1 MPKSAPPRQGNFR
14 SNPYGTWISPGFAGS
29 QNTYYPSPSSR
40 FDDPPF
46 GMQQRAWGPPSLG
59 SPERPYDVII
69 PPPELNR
76 SQRQRSKDGFLG
88 GPPTSAAA
96 ENPGA
101 QDFKPAQQFWSPQT
115 QLFERQKQPLK
126 QVDSMVLQAVTRN
139 SRWGKEAPDLRVISN
154 SKGGGTQCNVY
165 SKVPS
170 VAKTISFNVDDEEA
184 LLKAYR
190 HVKAMNPSAPV
201 GGIMFSIG
209 AKGNRSQVDNIS
221 WNSFAGRS
229 GLGRS
234 FSMNLNGD
242 NIQVFRLEI
251 ATLDARQVPLLKDL
265 DEEVWIFQRL
275 RHFQETHT
283 LNNLKDTLEF
293 LPSQVETCIAPV
305 IVTIG

>member
-29 QNTYYPSPSSR
+29 QNTYYPSTSSR

-76 SQRQRSKDGFLG
+76 GQRVAPVHPPPPYSTETPEQRSKDGFLG
-88 GPPTSAAA
+88 GPLTSAAA

-126 QVDSMVLQAVTRN
+126 QVESMVLQAVTRN

-209 AKGNRSQVDNIS
+209 AKGDRSQVDNIS

-242 NIQVFRLEI
+242 NIQVFRRESASALCH
-251 ATLDARQVPLLKDL
+251 QVYRVLKISSPAL
-265 DEEVWIFQRL
+265 NSASL
-275 RHFQETHT
+275 SLHHF
-283 LNNLKDTLEF
+283 
-293 LPSQVETCIAPV
+293 
-305 IVTIG
+305 

>member
-76 SQRQRSKDGFLG
+76 SQRVAPVPPPPPYSTETTEQRSKHGFLG

-209 AKGNRSQVDNIS
+209 AKGDRSQVDNIS

-242 NIQVFRLEI
+242 NIQVFRP
-251 ATLDARQVPLLKDL
+251 R
-265 DEEVWIFQRL
+265 R
-275 RHFQETHT
+275 
-283 LNNLKDTLEF
+283 
-293 LPSQVETCIAPV
+293 
-305 IVTIG
+305 

>member
-14 SNPYGTWISPGFAGS
+14 SNPYGTWISPSFTS
-29 QNTYYPSPSSR
+29 QNNYYPSPGSL

-59 SPERPYDVII
+59 SSEGPYDVII
-69 PPPELNR
+69 PPPELTRGQRVAAVPPPHLFGAETTEHR
-76 SQRQRSKDGFLG
+76 SQGSLFGD
-88 GPPTSAAA
+88 PPTSAAA
-96 ENPGA
+96 ENPKA
-101 QDFKPAQQFWSPQT
+101 EESHPAEDFKPAREFKPVQEFKPAQEFQSPQA
-115 QLFERQKQPLK
+115 QLFPRQKQPLK
-126 QVDSMVLQAVTRN
+126 RVDSMALQAVTRN
-139 SRWGKEAPDLRVISN
+139 SRRGKDIPDLRVVSN
-154 SKGGGTQCNVY
+154 SYGGGTQCNVY

-209 AKGNRSQVDNIS
+209 AKGDASRVNSIS
-221 WNSFAGRS
+221 WDSFAGRS

-242 NIQVFRLEI
+242 KFEVFRP
-251 ATLDARQVPLLKDL
+251 R
-265 DEEVWIFQRL
+265 R
-275 RHFQETHT
+275 
-283 LNNLKDTLEF
+283 
-293 LPSQVETCIAPV
+293 
-305 IVTIG
+305 

>member
-1 MPKSAPPRQGNFR
+1 MPKSAPPRRGNFR

-59 SPERPYDVII
+59 SPERPYDVIVR
-69 PPPELNR
+69 PPELDR
-76 SQRQRSKDGFLG
+76 SQRVAPVPPPPPYSTETTEQRSKDGFLG

-209 AKGNRSQVDNIS
+209 AKGDRSQVDNIS

-242 NIQVFRLEI
+242 NIQVFRP
-251 ATLDARQVPLLKDL
+251 R
-265 DEEVWIFQRL
+265 R
-275 RHFQETHT
+275 
-283 LNNLKDTLEF
+283 
-293 LPSQVETCIAPV
+293 
-305 IVTIG
+305 

>member
-14 SNPYGTWISPGFAGS
+14 SNPYGTWISSGFAGS

-59 SPERPYDVII
+59 SPEQPYDVII

-76 SQRQRSKDGFLG
+76 GQRVAPAPPPPPYSTETTEQRSKDGFLG
-88 GPPTSAAA
+88 GPSTSAAA

-101 QDFKPAQQFWSPQT
+101 QDFQPAQDFKPAQEFKPAQQFWSPQT

-139 SRWGKEAPDLRVISN
+139 SRWGKKAPDLRVISN

-170 VAKTISFNVDDEEA
+170 AAKTISFNVDDEEA

-209 AKGNRSQVDNIS
+209 AKGDRSQVDNIS

-242 NIQVFRLEI
+242 NIQVFRP
-251 ATLDARQVPLLKDL
+251 R
-265 DEEVWIFQRL
+265 R
-275 RHFQETHT
+275 
-283 LNNLKDTLEF
+283 
-293 LPSQVETCIAPV
+293 
-305 IVTIG
+305 

>member
-46 GMQQRAWGPPSLG
+46 GMQQRAWGPPSLD

-76 SQRQRSKDGFLG
+76 SQRVAPVPPPPPYSTETTEQRSKDGFLG

-126 QVDSMVLQAVTRN
+126 QVESMVLQAVTRN

-209 AKGNRSQVDNIS
+209 AKGDRSQVDNIS

-242 NIQVFRLEI
+242 NIQVFRP
-251 ATLDARQVPLLKDL
+251 R
-265 DEEVWIFQRL
+265 R
-275 RHFQETHT
+275 
-283 LNNLKDTLEF
+283 
-293 LPSQVETCIAPV
+293 
-305 IVTIG
+305 

>member
-14 SNPYGTWISPGFAGS
+14 SNPYGTWISPSFTS
-29 QNTYYPSPSSR
+29 QSNYYPSPASL

-59 SPERPYDVII
+59 SPEGPYDVII
-69 PPPELNR
+69 PPPELTRGQHVATVPPAHLFGAETTEHR
-76 SQRQRSKDGFLG
+76 SRGSLFGD
-88 GPPTSAAA
+88 PPTSAAA
-96 ENPGA
+96 ENPKAEEPQPA
-101 QDFKPAQQFWSPQT
+101 QDFKPSQEFKPAQEFRSPQT
-115 QLFERQKQPLK
+115 QLFPRQKQPLK
-126 QVDSMVLQAVTRN
+126 RVDSMVLQAVTRN
-139 SRWGKEAPDLRVISN
+139 SRRGRDIPDLRVVSN
-154 SKGGGTQCNVY
+154 SYGGGTQCNVY

-209 AKGNRSQVDNIS
+209 AKGDASRVNSIS
-221 WNSFAGRS
+221 WDSFAGRS

-242 NIQVFRLEI
+242 KFEVFR
-251 ATLDARQVPLLKDL
+251 PLGICTDVELSWKR
-265 DEEVWIFQRL
+265 QRL
-275 RHFQETHT
+275 R
-283 LNNLKDTLEF
+283 
-293 LPSQVETCIAPV
+293 SSV
-305 IVTIG
+305 